1 MGDAGR
7 ATGVGVYCSGTVGD
21 THLSPVLGRR
31 FLISLSID
39 ECRFVPVSSPRCLF
53 TGNFRNVI
61 SRNPRA
67 GQKIPYSPCRR
78 RRPLAMKE
86 VMNAWLRA
94 FLEVLKEGTAG
105 LQQAPTAALLAVLKR
120 LPFVRLRQQAIVV
133 ILLVNILRS
142 AKSLANR
149 LRLSVELLSFHWS
162 SEARRVRAHS
172 LSFGDAP
179 RQPPES
185 PRRRRSF
192 SMTSCRLPVID
203 EQEFETELMNHD
215 T

>member
-1 MGDAGR
+1 
-7 ATGVGVYCSGTVGD
+7 
-21 THLSPVLGRR
+21 
-31 FLISLSID
+31 
-39 ECRFVPVSSPRCLF
+39 
-53 TGNFRNVI
+53 
-61 SRNPRA
+61 
-67 GQKIPYSPCRR
+67 
-78 RRPLAMKE
+78 MKE

>member
-1 MGDAGR
+1 M
-7 ATGVGVYCSGTVGD
+7 YCSGTVGD

-61 SRNPRA
+61 SRNPRPA
-67 GQKIPYSPCRR
+67 ALITECDSLQSFQEPVHRR

>member
-1 MGDAGR
+1 M
-7 ATGVGVYCSGTVGD
+7 YCSGTVGD

-61 SRNPRA
+61 SRNPRPA
-67 GQKIPYSPCRR
+67 AFITECSAAVLPGACRR